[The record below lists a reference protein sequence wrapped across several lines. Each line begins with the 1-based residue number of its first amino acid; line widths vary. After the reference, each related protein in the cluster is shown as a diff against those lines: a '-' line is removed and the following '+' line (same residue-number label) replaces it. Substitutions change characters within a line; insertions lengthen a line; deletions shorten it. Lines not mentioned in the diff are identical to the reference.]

1 MSLVFYNLF
10 QRTKLD
16 VFFEAFIVKESRY
29 TLKIMNLFPKLFPLL
44 IQILKL
50 DLFKARSLT
59 KGEVDLC
66 RSVFG
71 NLIDYDKV
79 KIMNQ
84 PYLPWQHAYVFMAP
98 KGNIH
103 SKNSIYR
110 DDYSKENI
118 TFQAVFIHEMTHIL
132 QHQHKINVLLQGAIL
147 QSAYYLSFKQYNP
160 YKYQLI
166 KDKSF
171 WSYNIEQQGD
181 IARDI
186 FLKKIPNII
195 LKN

>member
-1 MSLVFYNLF
+1 
-10 QRTKLD
+10 
-16 VFFEAFIVKESRY
+16 
-29 TLKIMNLFPKLFPLL
+29 MNLSPKLLSFI
-44 IQILKL
+44 IQVLKL
-50 DLFKARSLT
+50 NLFKARSLT
-59 KGEVDLC
+59 LGEIILC
-66 RSVFG
+66 RSIFG
-71 NLIDYDKV
+71 DLIDYKQV

-84 PYLPWQHAYVFMAP
+84 PYLPWQHTYVFMAP

-103 SKNSIYR
+103 SKDSIYR

-118 TFQAVFIHEMTHIL
+118 NFQAVFIHEMTHVL
-132 QHQHKINVLLQGAIL
+132 QYQRKINVLLQGAIL
-147 QSAYYLSFKQYNP
+147 QSAYYLSFKNYNP